1 MTKKQKKKKM
11 HLWTGW
17 RYCHLDYLSSFQAF
31 EPSYPEIIEN
41 IREAIQSKLEAEQ
54 GCLKNEQ
61 DEEEEENTDS
71 EKAEDE
77 SLKPGGEDDEPD
89 VKAAAKEEE

>member
-1 MTKKQKKKKM
+1 MKKKQKKKKM

-17 RYCHLDYLSSFQAF
+17 RYCHLDYLSSFQEF
-31 EPSYPEIIEN
+31 EANYPEIIEN

-71 EKAEDE
+71 EKAE
-77 SLKPGGEDDEPD
+77 SLKTGEEDDEPD
-89 VKAAAKEEE
+89 VKAATKEEE